1 MQAYRNLYIVMIPV
15 LALACKGK
23 QAPQMSGGAMP
34 KVAVTVYEVKAAS
47 YTVTESFPA
56 VLTGNV
62 LVDIKSDVT
71 GFLQKIHAKDGSS
84 VSKGQA
90 LYEVDKSRSQA
101 AYDEANAA
109 VIQAEADL
117 ALKKRDLE
125 RYSNLL
131 KKDAISKQTVDQATT
146 AVQTSEAL
154 LAAARATRSRTGTD
168 ISHAVLRAPSAG
180 KIGIA
185 QLRIGDLVT
194 AGTTVINT
202 LVNEDPIFADIDIPQ
217 TRYSEF
223 RKDVSDREGGNQYYI
238 TFPSGELYPEPGKIL
253 LVNNAVDPR
262 TGTIRVRLTFPNKS
276 GQLKSGMTASL
287 QMQFKTGEQQVAIP
301 AKSIIELLSEIKVYT
316 VGPGNVVEVKPVQKG
331 ALLDSLQIINS
342 GLRPGDKVIT
352 DGLQKIRPGDTVI
365 VK

>member
-1 MQAYRNLYIVMIPV
+1 MQPYRNLYIMLIPL
-15 LALACKGK
+15 LAAACKGK
-23 QAPQMSGGAMP
+23 QAPQQMGGAMP
-34 KVAVTVYEVKAAS
+34 RTTVSVFEVKAAS

-56 VLTGNV
+56 SLTGNV
-62 LVDIKSDVT
+62 QVDIKSDVT
-71 GFLQKIHAKDGSS
+71 GFLQKIHAQDGSN

-117 ALKKRDLE
+117 ALKKRDYE

-131 KKDAISKQTVDQATT
+131 KKDAISKQTVDQAET
-146 AVQTSEAL
+146 AVKTSEAM
-154 LAAARATRSRTGTD
+154 LAAARATRARTGTD
-168 ISHAVLRAPSAG
+168 ISHAVLRAPIAG

-217 TRYSEF
+217 TRYNEF
-223 RKDVSDREGGNQYYI
+223 RKDVSDRAGGNQYFL
-238 TFPSGELYPEPGKIL
+238 TFPNGELYPEPGKIL

-262 TGTIRVRLTFPNKS
+262 TGTLRVRLTFPNKK
-276 GQLKSGMTASL
+276 GQLKSGMTATM
-287 QMQFKTGEQQVAIP
+287 QMHFKTGDQQVAIP
-301 AKSIIELLSEIKVYT
+301 AKAIMELLSEVKVYT
-316 VGPGNVVEVKPVQKG
+316 LGPGNVVEVKPVQKG
-331 ALLDSLQIINS
+331 SLLDSLQIINS
-342 GLRPGDKVIT
+342 GLQAGDKVIT
-352 DGLQKIRPGDTVI
+352 DGLQKIRPGDTVN

>member
-1 MQAYRNLYIVMIPV
+1 MQPYRNLYILLIPV
-15 LALACKGK
+15 LAVACKGK
-23 QAPQMSGGAMP
+23 QAQHQMAGGMP
-34 KVAVTVYEVKAAS
+34 KVPVTVFEVKTAS

-56 VLTGNV
+56 VLTGNNTI
-62 LVDIKSDVT
+62 DIRSDVT

-101 AYDEANAA
+101 AYDQANAA

-154 LAAARATRSRTGTD
+154 LAQARATRARSGTD
-168 ISHAVLRAPSAG
+168 ISHAVLRAPIAG

-194 AGTTVINT
+194 AGSTVVNT

-217 TRYSEF
+217 TRYNEF
-223 RKDVSDREGGNQYYI
+223 RKDAGDKGSGHQYYL
-238 TFPSGELYPEPGKIL
+238 TFPGGEPYPEPGKIL
-253 LVNNAVDPR
+253 LVNNAVDAQ

-287 QMQFKTGEQQVAIP
+287 QMHFKTGENQVAIP
-301 AKSIIELLSEIKVYT
+301 AKSIIELLSEVKVYT
-316 VGPGNVVEVKPVQKG
+316 LGPGNVVEAKPVQKG
-331 ALLDSLQIINS
+331 SLLDSLQIINS
-342 GLRPGDKVIT
+342 GLQPGDKVIT

>member
-1 MQAYRNLYIVMIPV
+1 MLIPV
-15 LALACKGK
+15 LAAACKGK
-23 QAPQMSGGAMP
+23 QAPQQMAPGAM
-34 KVAVTVYEVKAAS
+34 KVPVSVYEVKAAS

-56 VLTGNV
+56 SLTGNNT
-62 LVDIKSDVT
+62 VDIKSDVT
-71 GFLQKIHAKDGSS
+71 GFLQKTHAKDGST

-131 KKDAISKQTVDQATT
+131 KQDAISKQTVDQAQT
-146 AVQTSEAL
+146 AVKTAEAMVSQ
-154 LAAARATRSRTGTD
+154 ARATRNRTGTD
-168 ISHAVLRAPSAG
+168 ISHSVLRAPISG

-194 AGTTVINT
+194 AGSTVVNT

-217 TRYSEF
+217 TRYGEF
-223 RKDVSDREGGNQYYI
+223 RKDFADGGSQFYL
-238 TFPSGELYPEPGKIL
+238 TFPGGDLYPEPGRIL
-253 LVNNAVDPR
+253 LVNNVVDPR

-276 GQLKSGMTASL
+276 GQLKSGMTATV
-287 QMQFKTGEQQVAIP
+287 QMHFKTGEQQVAIP
-301 AKSIIELLSEIKVYT
+301 AKAIIELLSEVKVYT
-316 VGPGNVVEVKPVQKG
+316 LGPGNVVEVKPVQKG
-331 ALLDSLQIINS
+331 SLLDSLQIINS
-342 GLRPGDKVIT
+342 GLQAGDKVIT